1 MGFAESE
8 FLKYLR
14 RHMDLLEQIKIN
26 EMLFHLAGVL
36 TPATVES
43 LQRSVINNGNSNT
56 LLDFVSDL
64 SKRDNWVNNL
74 ISALEQCGL
83 TDLADKFQRTYD
95 LYQPQ
100 RRNTEPESPQSLPPT
115 TFNQQP
121 PLCQPDGFKR
131 TSSLPLQLPSLDP
144 QRDQRF
150 SQIQPDQ
157 ETTQRPPS
165 QNNSGSPS
173 LPQPTQ
179 PSIPPPQSSIPVNI
193 QLDSKTSKDK
203 TSMLPIP
210 ETTPFHAA
218 LPADRDEVVSVAAKS
233 LEPRPS
239 TEGSHSVRKDVGV
252 EHQRREQPV
261 YGQEAKPPE
270 PRPSAIGSHS
280 VREDVRDGP
289 QRREQ
294 SVNGEAAKPPEPHP
308 SAARKDVGDGP
319 QRREQP
325 VYGQAAKPPEPRPSA
340 IGSHSVRE
348 DVRDGPQHREQSVH
362 GEAAKPPEPR
372 PSAIGSHSVREDVRD
387 GPQHREQSVHEEAAR
402 PPEPRPPAARKDFG
416 DGPQRRE
423 QSGYGQATK
432 PPEPRPSAAGSHS
445 VREDVGRDGPQHR
458 EQSAYRGVV
467 PFCVPEDSDVE
478 ETAFSKPGILDSTC
492 RFAREDSELSEIPEF
507 QISDDEEVNESRRV
521 SDQARSSPTSPQ
533 SNTRMS
539 STAVTQPKMPP
550 TSTPNNQRTWQHSG
564 RSPEE
569 NDYSFGNVTHPG
581 TYSAGHNRPADV
593 SLSNQPQENSFALS
607 NDYRYYTGHHKEE
620 AEADLNE
627 GNHAMPRH
635 RQLNVQDTHEL
646 NDKKKCQNNSETE
659 TKKSLEK
666 TVIMTLGVAVVCL
679 SLFLLWKKQRA

>member
-362 GEAAKPPEPR
+362 GEAA
-372 PSAIGSHSVREDVRD
+372 
-387 GPQHREQSVHEEAAR
+387 R